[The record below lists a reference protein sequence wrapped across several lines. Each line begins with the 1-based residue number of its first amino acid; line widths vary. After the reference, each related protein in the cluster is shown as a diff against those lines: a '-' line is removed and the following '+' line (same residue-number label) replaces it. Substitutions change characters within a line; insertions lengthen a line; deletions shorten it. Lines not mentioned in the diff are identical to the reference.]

1 MIGGCSSL
9 KLSLAVLSA
18 GHLFRMYSNVPIYT
32 NFTLRRLLG
41 LRLRRPISCYLL
53 RAAAEQHVIF
63 TAYSFYSAA
72 DSAVHYFIYAILA
85 SFTTYAVSIE
95 WTR

>member
-9 KLSLAVLSA
+9 KISLAVLSA
-18 GHLFRMYSNVPIYT
+18 GHLFRMYSNVPIHT
-32 NFTLRRLLG
+32 NFTLRRPPG
-41 LRLRRPISCYLL
+41 SRLRRPTISSYLL

-72 DSAVHYFIYAILA
+72 DSAVHYFIYAVLV
-85 SFTTYAVSIE
+85 SFATYTVSIE
-95 WTR
+95 